1 MPKGTPKYASD
12 RSPRDNGAP
21 KAIPDDTQI
30 GAAQPRGSTK
40 WHPVVK
46 AWWKALGMSDT
57 ARVFQQFDWTN
68 AWVAADILDNMY
80 NLGFTP
86 GLIKEWH
93 TIVSELHQPRLDL
106 LYEQPEEAPEV
117 DEDDEAAAAEI
128 SDIKS
133 RMTA

>member
-1 MPKGTPKYASD
+1 
-12 RSPRDNGAP
+12 
-21 KAIPDDTQI
+21 
-30 GAAQPRGSTK
+30 
-40 WHPVVK
+40 
-46 AWWKALGMSDT
+46 MSDT